1 MMIDKQLLKVLS
13 VFSCIIGA
21 ILGLLAII
29 PPLSG
34 LAFLTLLF
42 FIAPVI
48 LIYFN
53 KLNIIKGYEMEK
65 CLAIGAISGAISV
78 VGFCI
83 IYFPIASI
91 IQLIFKIQ
99 SFIWIKV
106 IFTNIGFLIPMIF
119 FTAIISAIT
128 NAFSAFLV
136 SYFSTYFT
144 QNKKG

>member
-1 MMIDKQLLKVLS
+1 MINKQLLKVLS
-13 VFSCIIGA
+13 VFSCITGA
-21 ILGLLAII
+21 ILGLLAIL

-34 LAFLTLLF
+34 IAFLTLLF
-42 FIAPVI
+42 FIAPII

-53 KLNIIKGYEMEK
+53 KLNIIKDYEMEK

-78 VGFCI
+78 IGFCI

-106 IFTNIGFLIPMIF
+106 LFINIGFLIPMIILIAL
-119 FTAIISAIT
+119 TSALL
-128 NAFSAFLV
+128 NAFSGFLTA
-136 SYFSTYFT
+136 YFYQYF
-144 QNKKG
+144 QI

>member
-1 MMIDKQLLKVLS
+1 MIDKQLLKVLS

-21 ILGLLAII
+21 ILGVLPLI
-29 PPLSG
+29 PALTG
-34 LAFLTLLF
+34 LAFTLLMF
-42 FIAPVI
+42 FVSPIV

-53 KLNIIKGYEMEK
+53 KLKIIKDYQVEK
-65 CLAIGAISGAISV
+65 CLVIGAIAGAVSL

-83 IYFPIASI
+83 IYFPIAFI
-91 IQLIFKIQ
+91 LQLIFKIQ

-106 IFTNIGFLIPMIF
+106 IFTNIGFLIPMVF